1 MLDCLADGG
10 PIAISERSASGR
22 PGPIA
27 ISERSA
33 SGRRGQLSD
42 GKLAHHPL
50 GPGGEIHPLDAV
62 PLPAKYTISAGD
74 PNRGATQVASF
85 DAHNVGYLAARN
97 LPTSR

>member
-1 MLDCLADGG
+1 MVIGSIVIRVE
-10 PIAISERSASGR
+10 PIAVATADRVPKLPCCRPSA
-22 PGPIA
+22 IA
-27 ISERSA
+27 
-33 SGRRGQLSD
+33 
-42 GKLAHHPL
+42 PL
-50 GPGGEIHPLDAV
+50 GPGGEIHPLDAI